1 MLLTD
6 QQMQNLRQQLN
17 GAKSPADL
25 LLEDPQLSRL
35 LAKRFTFYVG
45 ADVCA
50 TDMTVVVKNAT
61 FEILFQGEFPN
72 EHKGFEELMNTLF
85 SLNPDKTYWVKVAI
99 ECTGPYH
106 LALVRFLKENGVEV
120 YLYNAQTAKH
130 LAKAYLKEKKTDV
143 LDASI
148 LANLLIDG
156 KFPISIIPQ
165 DNPYLEIRCY
175 ARRTQRFA
183 EQMAQAKTRLKD
195 ELTQASVGM
204 LKVFRQQ
211 AVFNRAP
218 MQLMK
223 VYPLPADRLAAGVE
237 AVTQILAHASHNKYG
252 QAEAELLREWD
263 AKNQGD
269 SRLNDYFR
277 QSIRD
282 YIEEI
287 ETLLTKRHEYD
298 EKIEHLTKDS
308 EPAQNLLTL
317 KGCGE
322 KLMPIILSE
331 AGNPDRFKKPDQF
344 VGYVGMAPIEHESG
358 PYKGEKH
365 LKQGGSPRLSYA
377 CYMIAN
383 CIRRYDPRL
392 KNLYLRVKERHLSA
406 GKPKGIA
413 HTIANCAVAREV
425 ALLIYW
431 ILKDNRPYFLDKAD
445 FKAYQEKKKSQT

>member
-1 MLLTD
+1 MLLTAK
-6 QQMQNLRQQLN
+6 QMETLKQQLN
-17 GAKSPADL
+17 QAQSPADL
-25 LLEDPQLSRL
+25 LNDDPQLSRL
-35 LAKRFTFYVG
+35 LLKRFTFYVG
-45 ADVCA
+45 ADVCQN
-50 TDMTVVVKNAT
+50 TLTVVVKNAA
-61 FEILFQGEFPN
+61 FEILFFGEFPN
-72 EHKGFEELMNTLF
+72 ENKGFEALMAQLWT
-85 SLNPDKTYWVKVAI
+85 LNPDKTYWVKVAL

-106 LALVRFLKENGVEV
+106 LSLVRFLLEKGVEV
-120 YLYNAQTAKH
+120 FVYNAQTAKH

-156 KFPISIIPQ
+156 KFPLSMTPQ
-165 DNPYLEIRCY
+165 ENPYMELRCY
-175 ARRTQRFA
+175 SRRTQRFA
-183 EQMAQAKTRLKD
+183 EQIAQAKTRLKD
-195 ELTQASVGM
+195 ELAQASVGM
-204 LKVFRQQ
+204 LKVFCQQ
-211 AVFNRAP
+211 AVFNLAP
-218 MQLMK
+218 RQLMK
-223 VYPLPADRLAAGVE
+223 LYPLPVDRLAAGVE
-237 AVTQILAHASHNKYG
+237 EVAKILSHSSHNKYG
-252 QAEAELLREWD
+252 QAEAETLIEWD

-287 ETLLTKRHEYD
+287 ETLETKRREYD

-317 KGCGE
+317 KGCGH
-322 KLMPIILSE
+322 KLMPILLSE
-331 AGNPDRFKKPDQF
+331 AGNTDRFVRPDQF

-365 LKQGGSPRLSYA
+365 LKKGGSPRLSYA

-406 GKPKGIA
+406 GKPLELLIPLP
-413 HTIANCAVAREV
+413 I
-425 ALLIYW
+425 ALL
-431 ILKDNRPYFLDKAD
+431 P
-445 FKAYQEKKKSQT
+445 EKLPF